1 MTSPIP
7 RIGFSRPFSRT
18 DLARMPDDGRRYEL
32 VDGVLIVS
40 PVPGRLHQRALA
52 RLAML
57 LDSACPP
64 DLEVLIGPFAVG
76 LADDTELRPDIL
88 VARRDL
94 LTEED
99 LPAPPVLAVE
109 VLSPS
114 TRLIDLNVKR
124 KRYERSGTP
133 SFWAVDPVA
142 RPDEAQLVAWELADD
157 GLYRQVADVT
167 GLEEFTAEL
176 PYRVSVIAAALVR

>member
-1 MTSPIP
+1 MMSPIP
-7 RIGFSRPFSRT
+7 RIGFSRPFVRT
-18 DLARMPDDGRRYEL
+18 DLGHMPDDGRRHEL

-40 PVPGRLHQRALA
+40 PVPGRLHQRGLA
-52 RLAML
+52 RLAAL
-57 LDSACPP
+57 LDNACPP

-76 LADDTELRPDIL
+76 LADDTELQPDIL

-94 LTEED
+94 LTDRD

-109 VLSPS
+109 VLASS
-114 TRLIDLNVKR
+114 SRLIDLNVKR
-124 KRYERSGTP
+124 KRYERSGTR

-142 RPDEAQLVAWELADD
+142 QPAEAQLVAWELAQD

-167 GLEEFTAEL
+167 GEEEFAAKL
-176 PYRVSVIAAALVR
+176 PYPVSVIPAALVR